1 MIIADTSGLIA
12 AFGVDSDRHR
22 QARAAFENDPGPV
35 ILSPFVLAE
44 LDYLLLSRAG
54 VKAELQLLQEVA
66 GGVYELASFGRADVS
81 RAAQVAERYADL
93 RLGLADAS
101 IIVLADRYRTTR
113 LLTFDERHFRAVR
126 PLSAPAFTLLPADA

>member
-12 AFGVDSDRHR
+12 AFGADASRHR
-22 QARAAFENDPGPV
+22 QARAAYENDPGPV

-44 LDYLLLSRAG
+44 LDYLLLTRAG
-54 VKAELQLLQEVA
+54 LKAELQLLREVA
-66 GGVYELASFGRADVS
+66 AGVFELASFGPAEVSLAADVVE
-81 RAAQVAERYADL
+81 QYADL

-101 IIVLADRYRTTR
+101 LVVLADRYQTTR

-126 PLSAPAFTLLPADA
+126 PLRADAFTLLPSDT